1 MKVRKI
7 IVCFAAIA
15 AAAFIRL
22 DAKTCTW
29 VGGSG
34 SWNTSANWQGNE
46 VPANGDVVVIENDTA
61 SAVIVNDIEGL
72 TLSQLFVTGSAA
84 ATLSGNGVTL
94 TDANAFSN
102 GVASTDMSMPMTLTA
117 TSPMLKT
124 YDAMVFRGNITAA
137 SATKLTFYYTR
148 AAGYHVQV
156 RGEVNAPNANISIE
170 PNGDVNRLYRTFTF
184 YGKVVAAA
192 LFKGYSS
199 NSIRDNIYLGSSE
212 NSIPDITAPY
222 ANIHCDAANVM
233 TNAILRFGYCEGG
246 SRAYYRLWYYS
257 QKIDRFDGSASTRDN
272 ATVWGGE
279 GSYKPVITM
288 EATGDSYCPATFVY
302 NISLVWAP
310 KGNYTLTFGKNRAN
324 SNTGTISV
332 NGGKAI
338 LAGSASFKN
347 VTALTVAAGAEFQM
361 NSTADSAFQSV
372 STLTV
377 GSGGKFTIDADASL
391 PFTDG
396 TLNIVAA
403 ADSEITIPPGM
414 TVSCASALVDGDYLG
429 GPATTYTGWDNANPG
444 SATRLRCLRG
454 EGHLYVPAHG
464 RTCRWLGGSGSWS
477 DITKWKNSGVPAAGD
492 QVVISNDAASATI
505 VNDISGLSLASIAV
519 IGSAAAT
526 LSGSSV
532 TLTEAEAFS
541 NGVAGTVCNMPI
553 AFASSAP
560 YVRTIGNITVGGDL
574 TGTTPTTF
582 NVVLSSSTATTP
594 TITFNGAVNM
604 PNANIRLYRPN
615 QNWNAHNI
623 YFNGVVT
630 AAALMEGMSADAM
643 LRYVR
648 LANSGN
654 SIGTVKAAYPQ
665 IICSADNV
673 MRGAALQFG
682 YCEAQSGKFDFGA
695 TSQTIDR
702 FDGTIGGQGQG
713 YVSGSGTLTME
724 ATGNCPC
731 PATFQNAVSLVW
743 APKGNY
749 ALTFTNTAISD
760 QPTTGT
766 LSFNGGTATLDGARR
781 FANAL
786 AVSVGA
792 GATFICSSTSV
803 GAFASATSLTVGS
816 GGKFTITSGAENPFT
831 DDLMD
836 IVAATNAEI
845 TIPSGMTFRC
855 KSFKLGDGYVTGEG
869 AYYTGTDNPNPG
881 TARTIACLRG
891 AGMVYVPY
899 RAPEATASTWTGGGG
914 ANESAHLAA
923 NWGGTLPD
931 LTEGSLT
938 ATFASG
944 GTRAD
949 LSGGEKFTGFLFSG
963 VESFEVASS
972 GATPASLYTGGVT
985 CSSAGSFAISS
996 PLSLAA
1002 VQTWTVGTGASLD
1015 VSGAL
1020 SSPSD
1025 YTLNVVGDGTL
1036 TLRGG
1041 NSAFSGAMV
1050 FDGCTTHAS
1059 GSEPFGSSS
1068 ATFTTSGATGGA
1080 NVYFDGVTVSAPV
1093 VCNET
1098 HGNRYGSFNF
1108 AANVTNVFNGSF
1120 TFTGLARPS
1129 IRGTTIF
1136 AGGLNHTSGSRLIP
1150 AYGYAGT
1157 FIVTNIPAKITVG
1170 LQCDAAC
1177 TWKFYAASNDFGTVG
1192 AQLSAGSSMFCGVD
1206 WALDNAAMP
1215 LIFCYGAFLD
1225 MNGHDQ
1231 RIGSLRFANTANTSG
1246 SIHSSTGPATLYFT
1260 QSSVATNN
1268 VTRIYGE
1275 VSLVKAG
1282 ASEFAVNRAVEATG
1296 ALDVAEGSFAFT
1308 SSGSWANATNV
1319 TVRGAGSLSLASSAA
1334 FNRKVH
1340 VEIADSG
1347 KVVIAD
1353 GVAQRVGMLCING
1366 VRMPGGTWGSS
1377 ESAADNKDD
1386 VHFAGK
1392 GVLSVASGSILIVW

>member
-1 MKVRKI
+1 MHKVMLLCAS
-7 IVCFAAIA
+7 VAAVVVSTA
-15 AAAFIRL
+15 H
-22 DAKTCTW
+22 AKTCVW
-29 VGGSG
+29 GGGSG
-34 SWNTSANWQGNE
+34 SWNTPANWQGNE
-46 VPANGDVVVIENDTA
+46 VPANGDVVVIENDMA

-94 TDANAFSN
+94 TDSNAFSN

-156 RGEVNAPNANISIE
+156 RGEVNAPNANIGIE
-170 PNGDVNRLYRTFTF
+170 PNGNVNRLYRTFTF
-184 YGKVVAAA
+184 YGKVVAAS

-272 ATVWGGE
+272 ALVMGGE
-279 GSYKPVITM
+279 NSYKPVITM
-288 EATGDSYCPATFVY
+288 EATGDSYCPATFAY
-302 NISLVWAP
+302 NLSLVWAP

-324 SNTGTISV
+324 SNTGTISI

-361 NSTADSAFQSV
+361 NSTADSAFQAV

-377 GSGGKFTIDADASL
+377 GSGGKFTIDADAEQ

-403 ADSEITIPPGM
+403 SDSEITIPAGM
-414 TVSCASALVDGDYLG
+414 TVSCASAIVDDDYLG

-454 EGHLYVPAHG
+454 DGHLYVPAHG

-505 VNDISGLSLASIAV
+505 VNDIAGLSLASIAV

-526 LSGSSV
+526 LSGSGV

-541 NGVAGTVCNMPI
+541 NGVANTICSMPI
-553 AFASSAP
+553 AFSSSAP
-560 YVRTIGNITVGGDL
+560 YVRTIGNVTFNGDL
-574 TGTTPTTF
+574 TGSAPTTF
-582 NVVLSSSTATTP
+582 SVALTSNSGTHTF
-594 TITFNGAVNM
+594 TFNGAVNM
-604 PNANIRLYRPN
+604 PNANIRLVRPDSN
-615 QNWNAHNI
+615 YNANRI
-623 YFNGVVT
+623 YFNGTVT
-630 AAALMEGMSADAM
+630 AASLLKDMTSGAM
-643 LRYVR
+643 LRNVY
-648 LANSGN
+648 LASPGN
-654 SIGTVKAAYPQ
+654 SIGIVKAPYAKIY
-665 IICSADNV
+665 CSAANV
-673 MRGAALQFG
+673 MTNAVLQFG
-682 YCEAQSGKFDFGA
+682 YCENDSAKFELGA
-695 TSQTIDR
+695 YDQTIDR
-702 FDGTIGGQGQG
+702 FDGTIGGNGQG
-713 YVSGSGTLTME
+713 YMSGSGTLTME

-731 PATFQNAVSLVW
+731 PATFQSSVSLVW

-749 ALTFTNTAISD
+749 ALTFTNTKFAD

-781 FANAL
+781 FANAS

-792 GATFICSSTSV
+792 DATFVCSSTAV
-803 GAFASATSLTVGS
+803 GSFASATSLTVGA
-816 GGKFTITSGAENPFT
+816 GGKFTISSGAGNPFT
-831 DDLMD
+831 DDIMD

-845 TIPSGMTFRC
+845 AIPSGMSFRC
-855 KSFKLGDGYVTGEG
+855 KSFKVGDNYVTGEG
-869 AYYTGTDNPNPG
+869 GYYTGTDNPNPG
-881 TARTIACLRG
+881 AAKTLSCLRG
-891 AGMVYVPY
+891 AGTVYIPY
-899 RAPEATASTWTGGGG
+899 RAPEATAATWTGGGG
-914 ANESAHLAA
+914 ANESAHEAA

-944 GTRAD
+944 GSRAV
-949 LSGGEKFTGFLFSG
+949 LAGGEKFTGFVFSG
-963 VESFEVASS
+963 AEAFEVASS
-972 GATPASLYTGGVT
+972 GTTPAALYTGGIA
-985 CSSAGSFAISS
+985 CSSAGDFAISS

-1002 VQTWTVGTGASLD
+1002 VQTWTVGAGASLD

-1041 NSAFSGAMV
+1041 SSAFSGAMV

-1059 GSEPFGSSS
+1059 GVEPFGSSG

-1080 NVYFDGVTVSAPV
+1080 NVHFDGVTVSAPV
-1093 VCNET
+1093 ICNES

-1120 TFTGLARPS
+1120 TFSGLARPS

-1136 AGGLNHTSGSRLIP
+1136 AGGLSHTSGYRLIP
-1150 AYGYAGT
+1150 AYGYTGT
-1157 FIVTNIPAKITVG
+1157 FIVTNVPAKITVG
-1170 LQCDAAC
+1170 LQCDASC
-1177 TWKFYAASNDFGTVG
+1177 TWKLYAASNDFGTEG
-1192 AQLSAGSSMFCGVD
+1192 AQLNSGSMFCGVD

-1215 LIFCYGAFLD
+1215 LIFGYNAFLD

-1231 RIGSLRFANTANTSG
+1231 RIGSLRFAGTATTSG
-1246 SIHSSTGPATLYFT
+1246 SIRSSTGLATLYFT
-1260 QSSVATNN
+1260 QSSVATNSA
-1268 VTRIYGE
+1268 TRIYGE
-1275 VSLVKAG
+1275 ISLVKAG

-1296 ALDVAEGSFAFT
+1296 ALDVSEGLFAFT
-1308 SSGSWANATNV
+1308 PAGSWANATNV
-1319 TVRGAGSLSLASSAA
+1319 MVRGTGSLSLASSAA
-1334 FNRKVH
+1334 FNRKVR
-1340 VEIADSG
+1340 VSIADSG
-1347 KVVIAD
+1347 KIVLAD
-1353 GVAQRVGMLCING
+1353 GVEQRVGSLYING
-1366 VRMPGGTWGSS
+1366 VRKFGGTWGSS
-1377 ESAADNKDD
+1377 DSGADNKDD
-1386 VHFAGK
+1386 AHFSGP
-1392 GVLSVASGSILIVW
+1392 GVLAVASGSILIVW

>member
-1 MKVRKI
+1 MKACKI
-7 IVCFAAIA
+7 FVCFAAFA

-34 SWNTSANWQGNE
+34 SWNTPANWQGNE
-46 VPANGDVVVIENDTA
+46 VPANGDTVVIANDTA
-61 SAVIVNDIEGL
+61 SAAIVNDIEGL

-84 ATLSGNGVTL
+84 ATLSGNAITL

-117 TSPMLKT
+117 TNPMLKT
-124 YDAMVFRGNITAA
+124 HDAMVFRGDITAA

-148 AAGYHVQV
+148 AVGYHVQV
-156 RGEVNAPNANISIE
+156 RGEVNAPNANIGIE
-170 PNGDVNRLYRTFTF
+170 PNGNVNRLYRTFTF
-184 YGKVVAAA
+184 YGKVVAAS

-199 NSIRDNIYLGSSE
+199 DSIRDNIYLGSSA

-222 ANIHCDAANVM
+222 ANIHCDAENVM

-272 ATVWGGE
+272 ALVMGGE
-279 GSYKPVITM
+279 NSYKPVITM
-288 EATGDSYCPATFVY
+288 EATGDSYCPATFAY
-302 NISLVWAP
+302 NLSLVWAP

-324 SNTGTISV
+324 TNVGTITI

-372 STLTV
+372 ST
-377 GSGGKFTIDADASL
+377 
-391 PFTDG
+391 
-396 TLNIVAA
+396 
-403 ADSEITIPPGM
+403 
-414 TVSCASALVDGDYLG
+414 
-429 GPATTYTGWDNANPG
+429 
-444 SATRLRCLRG
+444 
-454 EGHLYVPAHG
+454 
-464 RTCRWLGGSGSWS
+464 
-477 DITKWKNSGVPAAGD
+477 
-492 QVVISNDAASATI
+492 
-505 VNDISGLSLASIAV
+505 
-519 IGSAAAT
+519 
-526 LSGSSV
+526 
-532 TLTEAEAFS
+532 
-541 NGVAGTVCNMPI
+541 
-553 AFASSAP
+553 
-560 YVRTIGNITVGGDL
+560 
-574 TGTTPTTF
+574 
-582 NVVLSSSTATTP
+582 
-594 TITFNGAVNM
+594 
-604 PNANIRLYRPN
+604 
-615 QNWNAHNI
+615 
-623 YFNGVVT
+623 
-630 AAALMEGMSADAM
+630 
-643 LRYVR
+643 
-648 LANSGN
+648 
-654 SIGTVKAAYPQ
+654 
-665 IICSADNV
+665 
-673 MRGAALQFG
+673 
-682 YCEAQSGKFDFGA
+682 
-695 TSQTIDR
+695 
-702 FDGTIGGQGQG
+702 
-713 YVSGSGTLTME
+713 
-724 ATGNCPC
+724 
-731 PATFQNAVSLVW
+731 
-743 APKGNY
+743 
-749 ALTFTNTAISD
+749 
-760 QPTTGT
+760 
-766 LSFNGGTATLDGARR
+766 
-781 FANAL
+781 
-786 AVSVGA
+786 
-792 GATFICSSTSV
+792 
-803 GAFASATSLTVGS
+803 LTVGS

-881 TARTIACLRG
+881 TARTIDCLRG

-899 RAPEATASTWTGGGG
+899 RAPEATAATWTGGGG

-963 VESFEVASS
+963 VEAFEVASS

-1080 NVYFDGVTVSAPV
+1080 NVHFDGVTVSVPV

-1136 AGGLNHTSGSRLIP
+1136 AGGLNHTSGSRLVP

-1268 VTRIYGE
+1268 VTRIYGD

-1296 ALDVAEGSFAFT
+1296 ALDVAEGTFAFT

-1319 TVRGAGSLSLASSAA
+1319 TVRGTGSLSLASSAA
-1334 FNRKVH
+1334 FNRKVR

-1366 VRMPGGTWGSS
+1366 ARKPGGTWGSS

-1392 GVLSVASGSILIVW
+1392 GVLSVASGSILIVF